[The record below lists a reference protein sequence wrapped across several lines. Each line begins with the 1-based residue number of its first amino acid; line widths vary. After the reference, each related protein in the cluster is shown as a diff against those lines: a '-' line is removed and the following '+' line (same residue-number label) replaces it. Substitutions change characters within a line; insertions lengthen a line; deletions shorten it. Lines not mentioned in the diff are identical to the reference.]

1 MYTKLPYHTVFASIW
16 YHGMSDTCKPIVAAA
31 AETANSPLPPSCRN
45 RMRRPSSVYRIA
57 SSRAPRLMR
66 KDLLNGFAREINKP
80 WCLGTSLSGGDN
92 RSTNP
97 NLEWRSKKPK
107 LLSAKVIE
115 FGEFQVQWV
124 APSNSFQLAETA
136 MFSQQKN
143 GGFSARCWL
152 TRTLWR
158 PTSSMHQSWPRRT
171 LAKQQSQCATSTR
184 ALL

>member
-1 MYTKLPYHTVFASIW
+1 M
-16 YHGMSDTCKPIVAAA
+16 
-31 AETANSPLPPSCRN
+31 
-45 RMRRPSSVYRIA
+45 A
-57 SSRAPRLMR
+57 SSERS
-66 KDLLNGFAREINKP
+66 
-80 WCLGTSLSGGDN
+80 TSHGVSQQAFHRDN

-136 MFSQQKN
+136 MLSQQKTVL
-143 GGFSARCWL
+143 FRQVL
-152 TRTLWR
+152 TDKDFMKTHLFNA
-158 PTSSMHQSWPRRT
+158 SE
-171 LAKQQSQCATSTR
+171 LAMKNLVKQQSQCATSIR